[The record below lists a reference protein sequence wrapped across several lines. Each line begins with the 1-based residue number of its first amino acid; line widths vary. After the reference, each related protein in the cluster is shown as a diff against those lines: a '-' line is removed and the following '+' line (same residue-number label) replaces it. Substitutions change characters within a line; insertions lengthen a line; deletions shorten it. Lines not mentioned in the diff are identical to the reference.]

1 MQDAELFFQAA
12 DHRHLFLYIDG
23 LAEAAARRQAD
34 EDDYAALQKKV
45 KRLEQELQQ
54 EKDANARLQTQLAQ
68 QNSDGL
74 AEAAARRLA
83 DEDDYAALQKKV
95 KRLEQ
100 ELQQALPLSRLWR
113 IPILR
118 KRLINDALA
127 RGIFFPP
134 APETVPDALQRL
146 LANENIF
153 AGIDAAALSREQGLR
168 IPVLRESLC
177 LLYIALEKF
186 PDLTWE
192 TVLNILSATEVFEDI
207 ALSRLAPSNFRLEK
221 TPLYLVTYNGI
232 WIHQH
237 EDWKKLATSPQELG
251 KILSQKTLIGVT
263 SEEVCIALN
272 ARLSSS
278 ELPRP

>member
-12 DHRHLFLYIDG
+12 DHRHLFLYLDG
-23 LAEAAARRQAD
+23 LAEAHAD
-34 EDDYAALQKKV
+34 DCEALQKKI

-54 EKDANARLQTQLAQ
+54 SIPASQ
-68 QNSDGL
+68 
-74 AEAAARRLA
+74 
-83 DEDDYAALQKKV
+83 
-95 KRLEQ
+95 
-100 ELQQALPLSRLWR
+100 LWR

-118 KRLINDALA
+118 KRIIHDALA
-127 RGIFFPP
+127 CGIFFPP
-134 APETVPDALQRL
+134 APEIVPDALQRL
-146 LANENIF
+146 LANDNIF
-153 AGIDAAALSREQGLR
+153 AGIDAAVLSREQGLR

-192 TVLNILSATEVFEDI
+192 TVLNILSGAEVFESI
-207 ALSRLAPSNFRLEK
+207 ELSRLAPSNFRIEK

-237 EDWKKLATSPQELG
+237 ADWKKLTTRPQELG
-251 KILSQKTLIGVT
+251 NILSQKTIIRGT

-272 ARLSSS
+272 ARLASSN
-278 ELPRP
+278 LPRP